1 MKTFTEDEKIIARNI
16 DKEYQWMARDSDR
29 KKKRAIGTL
38 LVMTT
43 FPLSAICSLLSNGK
57 MKSLR

>member
-29 KKKRAIGTL
+29 
-38 LVMTT
+38 
-43 FPLSAICSLLSNGK
+43 SNGK